1 MAELFESGTLVDD
14 GGTLNAPNSNA
25 NSLNEDEALGEL
37 IGIILA
43 LKDGPFWDD
52 NLRLAYDAYVAENK
66 AQFVA
71 YVKKSKFYQNF
82 NKTARDRAIV
92 KKEQFGVWTQDL
104 NKYKLEQKKRL
115 VSAGIQWTPT
125 IERQVESAYDL
136 GLDNNTLDTI
146 IIKGKD
152 FGKIGGATLGDID
165 SLKAFADT
173 YGVLDMYND
182 TYWNDKK
189 EKLFLGEITSGDIEA
204 DIKNMAAQTYPGFA
218 KGFATGQSLTSQTGY
233 ILNTVSKITGIPT
246 SQLKYNDPMVTAWL
260 QWKDPKTNEFS
271 QPPQYLVEQGTKEK
285 FFDLYARTPSGTA
298 YIDGLTVKMLQD
310 MGLM

>member
-1 MAELFESGTLVDD
+1 MVDTTTLEGIAAASANVD
-14 GGTLNAPNSNA
+14 TNALDNDA
-25 NSLNEDEALGEL
+25 ALGEL

-66 AQFVA
+66 AQFIA

-82 NKTARDRAIV
+82 NKTARERAIT
-92 KKEQFGVWTQDL
+92 KKEQFGVWEQDL

-115 VSAGIQWTPT
+115 VAAGIQWTPK
-125 IERQVESAYDL
+125 IEKQVESAYDL

-165 SLKAFADT
+165 ALKQFAEQ
-173 YGVLDMYND
+173 YGVLEMYND
-182 TYWNDKK
+182 SYWNDKK
-189 EKLFLGEITSGDIEA
+189 EKLFLGETTAEDIQA
-204 DIKNMAAQTYPGFA
+204 DIKNMATQTYPGFA
-218 KGFATGQSLTSQTGY
+218 KGFASGQSLAAQTGY
-233 ILNTVSKITGIPT
+233 ILGTISKVTGLPVSDL
-246 SQLKYNDPMVTAWL
+246 SYNDPMVAAWL

-285 FFDLYARTPSGTA
+285 YFDLYARTPSGTA
-298 YIDGLTVKMLQD
+298 YLDGLTLKVLQD

>member
-1 MAELFESGTLVDD
+1 MAGFESGTLVDD
-14 GGTLNAPNSNA
+14 GGTLNAPNSNP

-43 LKDGPFWDD
+43 LKDGPFWDE

-218 KGFATGQSLTSQTGY
+218 KGFGTGQSLTSQTGY